1 MNSSTDPIDPIEMI
15 HCEFH
20 DSFAVVTINGK
31 DENNTLDAPV
41 ARELTRVFSELKWNA
56 AARAV
61 ILTGAGDY
69 AFSKGADLA
78 EMALLTPEQSRE
90 LARAWQA
97 LTSLIENLGKPVI
110 AAVNGLAFGV
120 GCDLAL
126 ACTWRIAV
134 SNAKFAY
141 PEAAYGISAG
151 FGGGARLTR
160 LIGKSCAL
168 EMLLTGDAISGE
180 EALRIGL
187 IGRIAV
193 DAAELMNICEE
204 LAINIG
210 CNAPLAVKYVL
221 EAVSHGM
228 EVSLNEGLA
237 LESAY
242 FGLCFATEDV
252 REGIRAFLEKRPPA
266 FKGR

>member
-1 MNSSTDPIDPIEMI
+1 MNNSTGPTEMI
-15 HCEFH
+15 HCELH
-20 DSFAVVTINGK
+20 DSFAIVTISGK
-31 DENNTLDAPV
+31 DENNTLDTSV
-41 ARELTRVFSELKWNA
+41 ARELTRVFSELKLNA

-69 AFSKGADLA
+69 AFSLGADLA
-78 EMALLTPEQSRE
+78 EMALLTPEQARE
-90 LARAWQA
+90 LAREWQA

-126 ACTWRIAV
+126 ACTWRIAA

-141 PEAAYGISAG
+141 LEVAYGILAG
-151 FGGGARLTR
+151 FGGAARLPR
-160 LIGKSCAL
+160 LIGKSRAL
-168 EMLLTGDAISGE
+168 EMILTGTAISCE

-187 IGRIAV
+187 ISRIAR
-193 DAAELMNICEE
+193 DAEELMVICEE

-210 CNAPLAVKYVL
+210 HNAPLAVTYVL
-221 EAVSHGM
+221 EAVNHGM
-228 EVSLNEGLA
+228 EVSLDEGLA

-242 FGLCFATEDV
+242 FGLCFATEDA
-252 REGIRAFLEKRPPA
+252 REGIGAFLEKRPPA
-266 FKGR
+266 FKGRR